1 MIIDTIVSVSNA
13 LIAAWLPGTSGGQG
27 IIDAIDGDY
36 IMRPGGSTSRVN
48 SLSVDWISTMVNM
61 KLILER
67 LEKFSCV

>member
-36 IMRPGGSTSRVN
+36 IIRPGGSANRVN

-67 LEKFSCV
+67 FEKFSCI